1 VQGLAVRLLLLM
13 LALATPAFAWEPDAT
28 ALEVLRRSEP
38 FVEVMS
44 EPGRASGLIHG
55 AIEIAAPPE
64 RVWRTMTDCQLAPRM
79 VARLKTCRIL
89 ERDPAG
95 HWDVREHVSRTGFL
109 PPVRNVIRS
118 DYEPPRRLR
127 FHRVGGDLE
136 VFEGEWR
143 LVSLNGGA
151 RTRVVYENR
160 AAFPFAVPRALGRM
174 ALRHDVPLA
183 LEALRRESLAAA
195 P

>member
-1 VQGLAVRLLLLM
+1 MVRAILLM
-13 LALATPAFAWEPDAT
+13 LALATPALPWEPDA
-28 ALEVLRRSEP
+28 AVLEVLSRGKP
-38 FVEVMS
+38 FVEVAP
-44 EPGRASGLIHG
+44 ERGRASGIIHG

-64 RVWRTMTDCQLAPRM
+64 QVWRTMTDCRLAPRM

-95 HWDVREHVSRTGFL
+95 RWDVREHVSRAGFL
-109 PPVRNVIRS
+109 PPVRNVFRS

-127 FHRVGGDLE
+127 FQRVGGDLT

-143 LVSLNGGA
+143 LIPLDGGT

-160 AAFPFAVPRALGRM
+160 AAFPFAVPRAIGRM
-174 ALRHDVPLA
+174 VLRRDVPLA
-183 LEALRRESLAAA
+183 LEALRRESVI